1 MTRKKM
7 SSCKKVENYRLCLLD
22 DCSFGMM
29 YKLGSDEQSK
39 IRIYPFFLFT
49 HVALMRRMMMMTTLE
64 LGISFIIVF
73 ILEALHQ
80 TYNRTKSFNIHV
92 SIPSSHADTKGC
104 REREWEVGWVL
115 SQLEN
120 QSKWIK
126 EKRAKKCGN
135 ADAVLLSLFSQTQ
148 RHFMKYSEFIRELD

>member
-1 MTRKKM
+1 M
-7 SSCKKVENYRLCLLD
+7 
-22 DCSFGMM
+22 
-29 YKLGSDEQSK
+29 GSDEQSK

-92 SIPSSHADTKGC
+92 SIPSSHSDTKGC

-115 SQLEN
+115 SQSEN

-126 EKRAKKCGN
+126 EKRAKKSGN
-135 ADAVLLSLFSQTQ
+135 ADAVLLSLFFANTKTLHEIFRVYKGIGLKTTHKHRRKAVVLWHHS
-148 RHFMKYSEFIRELD
+148 F